1 MAWQPMQH
9 SFTIMGSTPKGGMA
23 ASMKALK
30 ARFQHQSMTN
40 RIALCAMLLED
51 LKVTLRF
58 SVNWSVAEQ
67 TIAHALAICLSMKKC
82 RIVKMP
88 SSAIVCSL
96 ETPKYLSK
104 TGADDFLSW
113 RGGVWWVERDMDRFR
128 FTCWSYRVG
137 GA

>member
-1 MAWQPMQH
+1 MQH
-9 SFTIMGSTPKGGMA
+9 SFTIMGSAPNGGTV

-40 RIALCAMLLED
+40 RTALRVMLLED

-67 TIAHALAICLSMKKC
+67 TIAHALAICRSVMKC

-88 SSAIVCSL
+88 SSAIVCSP

-113 RGGVWWVERDMDRFR
+113 
-128 FTCWSYRVG
+128 
-137 GA
+137 